1 MSVGAACFAA
11 WWPAL
16 FRCQPYREANQNDQR
31 SAADP
36 VAFSPI
42 NVTADSFVAGSQ
54 EDPAAVAAWGRG
66 SGLGSLAG
74 SSWTFACCLRLITSP
89 IRPAITSNVPAIMSQ
104 CGSCSHSMAVLTI
117 SNLFFAFSPSS
128 TRRR

>member
-31 SAADP
+31 SAAGP
-36 VAFSPI
+36 VAFFPI

-54 EDPAAVAAWGRG
+54 EDPAAVAAGVAARDLARWPDRPGP
-66 SGLGSLAG
+66 SL
-74 SSWTFACCLRLITSP
+74 L
-89 IRPAITSNVPAIMSQ
+89 PADDHKPD
-104 CGSCSHSMAVLTI
+104 
-117 SNLFFAFSPSS
+117 
-128 TRRR
+128 

>member
-1 MSVGAACFAA
+1 MKRSAFGGGLGGVLSDLRHRR
-11 WWPAL
+11 L
-16 FRCQPYREANQNDQR
+16 FRGRESRR
-31 SAADP
+31 S
-36 VAFSPI
+36 
-42 NVTADSFVAGSQ
+42 GSGGS
-54 EDPAAVAAWGRG
+54 WGRG

-117 SNLFFAFSPSS
+117 SNLFFAFRPSS

>member
-16 FRCQPYREANQNDQR
+16 FRCQPYREANQNDRR

-42 NVTADSFVAGSQ
+42 NVTADPFVAGSQ
-54 EDPAAVAAWGRG
+54 EDPAAVAAGDAARD
-66 SGLGSLAG
+66 LARWPDRPG
-74 SSWTFACCLRLITSP
+74 PSPVAC
-89 IRPAITSNVPAIMSQ
+89 
-104 CGSCSHSMAVLTI
+104 G
-117 SNLFFAFSPSS
+117 
-128 TRRR
+128 